1 MNASI
6 SSFEYTQYQ
15 NIEGNKSKKK
25 KIKNICISLYF
36 RVSASFDGSI
46 IVLLL
51 FSIKYLVNQISIHNL
66 HFLFIKNHKTYYYT
80 FTAI

>member
-1 MNASI
+1 MIQSDCDSIYQYCYEYTMNASI

-25 KIKNICISLYF
+25 TIKNICISLYF

-46 IVLLL
+46 IV
-51 FSIKYLVNQISIHNL
+51 KYA
-66 HFLFIKNHKTYYYT
+66 
-80 FTAI
+80 FTL